1 MEAIKKKMQA
11 MKLEKDNAADRADV
25 AEQQSKEAVLRA
37 EKVRRLVCPVVVSH
51 LYGFAIASLYHCG
64 LISSTKK
71 RLLCNRPLVNSVFDQ
86 DYRSTTRGGRCA
98 FVLCRAVQCC
108 AFTPAG

>member
-37 EKVRRLVCPVVVSH
+37 EKVRLVFDRLVSRSIKIWDKIS
-51 LYGFAIASLYHCG
+51 FAS
-64 LISSTKK
+64 
-71 RLLCNRPLVNSVFDQ
+71 
-86 DYRSTTRGGRCA
+86 
-98 FVLCRAVQCC
+98 
-108 AFTPAG
+108 